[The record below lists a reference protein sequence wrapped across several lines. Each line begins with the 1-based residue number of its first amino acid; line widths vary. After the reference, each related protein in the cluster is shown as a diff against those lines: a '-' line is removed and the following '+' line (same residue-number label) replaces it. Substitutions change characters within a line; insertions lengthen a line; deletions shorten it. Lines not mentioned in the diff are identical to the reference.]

1 MRFEPRLP
9 RDDVNAPPR
18 SPVKDGLVMLLG
30 LAAIV
35 GVIFGAM
42 TLLIDRLVPYVP
54 RSWESRIFPDFQELV
69 HRPGTEDER
78 AYKRHLEDLIARIS
92 EHWPERP
99 ERPDGLRVGLLD
111 DELPNALAFPG
122 GQILVTTGLMKEV
135 ESENELAFILGHE
148 LGHYAGRDH
157 LRSLGRGLTL
167 ALIMAAMGKSGA
179 AGDLIGLSSQITG
192 RAFSREQESQADAF
206 GLSLVVAE
214 FGHVSGATDFFEKLP
229 APESKLGRTL
239 STYLATHP
247 VSDERVEAMERLA
260 IEKDWPVEGSTNP
273 LE

>member
-1 MRFEPRLP
+1 MP
-9 RDDVNAPPR
+9 ASPPI
-18 SPVKDGLVMLLG
+18 G
-30 LAAIV
+30 
-35 GVIFGAM
+35 
-42 TLLIDRLVPYVP
+42 
-54 RSWESRIFPDFQELV
+54 
-69 HRPGTEDER
+69 
-78 AYKRHLEDLIARIS
+78 
-92 EHWPERP
+92 P
-99 ERPDGLRVGLLD
+99 ERPDDLHVGLLD

-167 ALIMAAMGKSGA
+167 ALIMAAMGRSGA
-179 AGDLIGLSSQITG
+179 AGDLVALSGQITG

-229 APESKLGRTL
+229 APEGRIERSL

-247 VSDERVEAMERLA
+247 VSDKRVEAMERLA
-260 IEKDWPVEGSTNP
+260 IEKDWPVDGVTSP

>member
-1 MRFEPRLP
+1 MRHEPRLP

-18 SPVKDGLVMLLG
+18 NPIKDGLVMLIG
-30 LAAIV
+30 LIAIM
-35 GVIFGAM
+35 GVILGA
-42 TLLIDRLVPYVP
+42 TALLIDRLVPYVP
-54 RSWESRIFPDFQELV
+54 RSWESRMFPDFEELAYQ
-69 HRPGTEDER
+69 PESEDES
-78 AYKRHLEDLIARIS
+78 AYLYQRRLEDLMARIS
-92 EHWPERP
+92 AHWP
-99 ERPDGLRVGLLD
+99 ERPDGLHVGLLD

-122 GQILVTTGLMKEV
+122 GQVLVTTGLMKEV

-157 LRSLGRGLTL
+157 LRSLGRSLTL
-167 ALIMAAMGKSGA
+167 ALIMVAMRRSGA
-179 AGDLIGLSSQITG
+179 AGDLVALSGQITG

-229 APESKLGRTL
+229 APEGRIERSL

-247 VSDERVEAMERLA
+247 VSAERVEAMERLA
-260 IEKDWPVEGSTNP
+260 IEKDWPVDGSTTA

>member
-1 MRFEPRLP
+1 MRHESRLP

-18 SPVKDGLVMLLG
+18 SPLKDGLVMLLG
-30 LAAIV
+30 LAAIMFL
-35 GVIFGAM
+35 IFGAM
-42 TLLIDRLVPYVP
+42 TLLIDHLVPYVP
-54 RSWESRIFPDFQELV
+54 RSWESRMFPDFEELA
-69 HRPGTEDER
+69 HQPTNEDER
-78 AYKRHLEDLIARIS
+78 AYQRRLEDLMARIS
-92 EHWPERP
+92 SRWPERP
-99 ERPDGLRVGLLD
+99 DSVRVGLLD
-111 DELPNALAFPG
+111 DPLPNALAFPG
-122 GQILVTTGLMKEV
+122 GQILVTTGLMKAV

-167 ALIMAAMGKSGA
+167 ALIMAAMGRSGA
-179 AGDLIGLSSQITG
+179 AGDLVGLSVQITG
-192 RAFSREQESQADAF
+192 RVFSREQESQADAF

-229 APESKLGRTL
+229 APEGRIERSL

-247 VSDERVEAMERLA
+247 VSDERIEAMEQLA
-260 IEKDWPVEGSTNP
+260 IEKDWPVDGVTSP

>member
-1 MRFEPRLP
+1 MRHEPRLP

-30 LAAIV
+30 LAAIM
-35 GVIFGAM
+35 GVILGA
-42 TLLIDRLVPYVP
+42 TALLIDHLVPYVP
-54 RSWESRIFPDFQELV
+54 RSWESRLFPDFEELA
-69 HRPGTEDER
+69 HQPENEDER
-78 AYKRHLEDLIARIS
+78 AYERRLEDLIARIS
-92 EHWPERP
+92 AHWPERP
-99 ERPDGLRVGLLD
+99 DDLRVGLLD

-167 ALIMAAMGKSGA
+167 ALIMAAMGRSGA
-179 AGDLIGLSSQITG
+179 AGDLVALSGQITG

-229 APESKLGRTL
+229 APEGRIERSL

-260 IEKDWPVEGSTNP
+260 IEKDWQVDGVTSP

>member
-1 MRFEPRLP
+1 VRFEPRLP
-9 RDDVNAPPR
+9 RDDVNAPAR

-35 GVIFGAM
+35 GVFFGAT

-54 RSWESRIFPDFQELV
+54 RSWESRMFPDFEELV
-69 HRPGTEDER
+69 HQPETEDER
-78 AYKRHLEDLIARIS
+78 AYERHLEDLMARIS
-92 EHWPERP
+92 SHWP
-99 ERPDGLRVGLLD
+99 ERPDGLHVGLLD
-111 DELPNALAFPG
+111 EELPNALAFPG

-167 ALIMAAMGKSGA
+167 ALIMAALGRSGA
-179 AGDLIGLSSQITG
+179 AGDLVGLSSQITG

-229 APESKLGRTL
+229 APKSKIGRTL

-260 IEKDWPVEGSTNP
+260 IEKDWPVEGRANP